1 VEENMTLGE
10 LLATLAGNEALCITV
25 IETVEEV
32 DNVII
37 RFEASGYE
45 ALDST
50 LLDRVV
56 SEVTIIAASGILSGE
71 KKITVKVIR

>member
-1 VEENMTLGE
+1 MTLGE

-37 RFEASGYE
+37 RFEAAGYE
-45 ALDST
+45 ALATD
-50 LLDRVV
+50 LLVKTV
-56 SEVTIIAASGILSGE
+56 SEVKILGSAGILSAE
-71 KKITVKVIR
+71 QRITIKVN

>member
-1 VEENMTLGE
+1 MTLGE

-37 RFEASGYE
+37 RFEAAGYE
-45 ALDST
+45 ALDT
-50 LLDRVV
+50 DLLAKTV
-56 SEVTIIAASGILSGE
+56 SEVKILGSAGILSAE
-71 KKITVKVIR
+71 QRITIKVN